1 MAASK
6 TELRSRAKGKAD
18 PKDKDADAKDT
29 KKDAVAGKTDAQGN
43 LMNASYYFR
52 QYVGLI
58 LSMVAFAMVCF
69 AGYAPKYGLS
79 VNLFLYSSASRAPRL
94 SLSRSNRPQR
104 APRRGPTR
112 ARLRAVSPRKCFS
125 CRLLRDS
132 DPSPIC
138 VSPSFSPQASCSGAS
153 G

>member
-79 VNLFLYSSASRAPRL
+79 VNL
-94 SLSRSNRPQR
+94 SL
-104 APRRGPTR
+104 
-112 ARLRAVSPRKCFS
+112 
-125 CRLLRDS
+125 
-132 DPSPIC
+132 IHI
-138 VSPSFSPQASCSGAS
+138 
-153 G
+153 